1 MVYKNIREMIG
12 NTPILKIDRYVQY
25 KDFESEIFVKLEG
38 FNPTGSV
45 KDRAVLGMIEALEN
59 EGKINSDTIIIEP
72 TSGNTGISIASIA
85 VASKYKS
92 IIVMPESM
100 SIERRKIIT
109 SLGQE
114 LVLTKAS
121 LGMSGAIAKA
131 NELHNNILNS
141 VILNQFNNQNNY
153 LSHYQT
159 AKELIRD
166 LNNIDILIA
175 GVGTGGTITGIAKYF
190 KENNINTKIV
200 AVEPAE
206 SSVLSN
212 NKPGSHKIQGI
223 GAGFI
228 PSILDLSLI
237 DEIVTVSYLECVEEM
252 HIFSKTEGL
261 LIGISSGAV
270 LAALRKL
277 NIGNKKVALIFPDL
291 GYKYLSS
298 DIYK

>member
-1 MVYKNIREMIG
+1 MVYKNIKEMIG

-45 KDRAVLGMIEALEN
+45 KDRSVLGMIEALEN

-141 VILNQFNNQNNY
+141 VILNQFDNQNNY

-190 KENNINTKIV
+190 KENNINIKIV

>member
-1 MVYKNIREMIG
+1 MVYKNIKEMIG

-237 DEIVTVSYLECVEEM
+237 DEIVTVSYLECLEEM

>member
-1 MVYKNIREMIG
+1 MVYKNIKEMIG

-45 KDRAVLGMIEALEN
+45 KDRSVLGMIEALEN

-92 IIVMPESM
+92 IIIMPESM

-228 PSILDLSLI
+228 PNILDLSLI

>member
-1 MVYKNIREMIG
+1 MVYKNIKEMIG

-270 LAALRKL
+270 LAALKKL

>member
-1 MVYKNIREMIG
+1 MVYKNIKEMIG

-109 SLGQE
+109 SLGQG

>member
-1 MVYKNIREMIG
+1 MVYKNIKEMIG

-153 LSHYQT
+153 LSQYQT

>member
-1 MVYKNIREMIG
+1 MVYKNIKEMIG

-38 FNPTGSV
+38 FHPTGSV

-237 DEIVTVSYLECVEEM
+237 DEIVTVSYLECLEEM

>member
-1 MVYKNIREMIG
+1 MVYKNIKEMIG

-121 LGMSGAIAKA
+121 LGMNGAIAKA

>member
-1 MVYKNIREMIG
+1 MVYKNIKEMIG
-12 NTPILKIDRYVQY
+12 NTPILKIDRYAQY

-141 VILNQFNNQNNY
+141 VILNQFDNQNNY

-228 PSILDLSLI
+228 PNILDLSLI

-270 LAALRKL
+270 LAALKKL

>member
-1 MVYKNIREMIG
+1 MIYKNIKEMIG
-12 NTPILKIDRYVQY
+12 NTPILKIDRYVNY
-25 KDFESEIFVKLEG
+25 KNLESELYVKLEG

-45 KDRAVLGMIEALEN
+45 KDRAVLSMLEALEN
-59 EGKINSDTIIIEP
+59 EGKLNSETIIIEP

-114 LVLTKAS
+114 LILTNAS

-131 NELHNNILNS
+131 NELHNSISNS
-141 VILNQFNNQNNY
+141 VILNQFDNYNNV
-153 LSHYQT
+153 LAHYNT
-159 AKELIRD
+159 AKEIIRD
-166 LNNIDILIA
+166 LNNIDVLIA

-190 KENNINTKIV
+190 KENNIKTKIV
-200 AVEPAE
+200 AVEPTE
-206 SSVLSN
+206 SSILSGS
-212 NKPGSHKIQGI
+212 KPDSHKIQGI

-228 PSILDLSLI
+228 PNILDLSLI
-237 DEIVTVSYLECVEEM
+237 DEIINVSYLECIEEM
-252 HIFSKTEGL
+252 HIFAKTEGI

-277 NIGNKKVALIFPDL
+277 NIGNKRVALIFPDL

>member
-1 MVYKNIREMIG
+1 MVYKNIKEMIG

>member
-1 MVYKNIREMIG
+1 MVYKNIKEMIG

-141 VILNQFNNQNNY
+141 VILNQFDNQNNY
-153 LSHYQT
+153 LSYYQT

-190 KENNINTKIV
+190 KENNINTKIK
-200 AVEPAE
+200 
-206 SSVLSN
+206 N
-212 NKPGSHKIQGI
+212 
-223 GAGFI
+223 
-228 PSILDLSLI
+228 
-237 DEIVTVSYLECVEEM
+237 
-252 HIFSKTEGL
+252 
-261 LIGISSGAV
+261 
-270 LAALRKL
+270 
-277 NIGNKKVALIFPDL
+277 
-291 GYKYLSS
+291 
-298 DIYK
+298 

>member
-1 MVYKNIREMIG
+1 MVYKNIKEMIG

-228 PSILDLSLI
+228 PNILDLSLI

>member
-1 MVYKNIREMIG
+1 MIG

-45 KDRAVLGMIEALEN
+45 KDRSVLGMIEALEN

-141 VILNQFNNQNNY
+141 VILNQFDNQNNY

-190 KENNINTKIV
+190 KENNINIKIV

>member
-1 MVYKNIREMIG
+1 MVYKNIKEMIG

-131 NELHNNILNS
+131 NELHKNILNS
-141 VILNQFNNQNNY
+141 VILNQFDNQNNY

-228 PSILDLSLI
+228 PNILDLSLI

>member
-1 MVYKNIREMIG
+1 MQISTISLQTEYDMKLTAATNDAIKAFQINTANSSTSDIANSKIR
-12 NTPILKIDRYVQY
+12 D
-25 KDFESEIFVKLEG
+25 
-38 FNPTGSV
+38 
-45 KDRAVLGMIEALEN
+45 IEASVSVF
-59 EGKINSDTIIIEP
+59 K
-72 TSGNTGISIASIA
+72 ASIKSVFGMNGYSEDEMNEYIPA
-85 VASKYKS
+85 LVYTMYDGFYIYSK
-92 IIVMPESM
+92 
-100 SIERRKIIT
+100 
-109 SLGQE
+109 
-114 LVLTKAS
+114 
-121 LGMSGAIAKA
+121 
-131 NELHNNILNS
+131 
-141 VILNQFNNQNNY
+141 FNNQNNY

-277 NIGNKKVALIFPDL
+277 NIGNKKVAVIFPDL
-291 GYKYLSS
+291 GYKYFSS

>member
-1 MVYKNIREMIG
+1 MVYKNIKEMIG

-141 VILNQFNNQNNY
+141 VILNQFENQNNY

>member
-1 MVYKNIREMIG
+1 MVYKNIKEMIG

-141 VILNQFNNQNNY
+141 VILNQFDNQNNY

-228 PSILDLSLI
+228 PNILDLSLI

>member
-1 MVYKNIREMIG
+1 MVYKNIKEMIG

-45 KDRAVLGMIEALEN
+45 KDRVVLGMIEALEN

-131 NELHNNILNS
+131 NELHKNILNS
-141 VILNQFNNQNNY
+141 VILNQFDNQNNY

>member
-1 MVYKNIREMIG
+1 MVYKNIKEMIG

-45 KDRAVLGMIEALEN
+45 KDRAGLGMIEALEN

-131 NELHNNILNS
+131 NELHKNILNS
-141 VILNQFNNQNNY
+141 VILNQFDNQNNY

-228 PSILDLSLI
+228 PNILDLSLI

>member
-1 MVYKNIREMIG
+1 MVYKNIKEMIG

-141 VILNQFNNQNNY
+141 VILNQFDNQNNY

-190 KENNINTKIV
+190 KENNINIKIV

>member
-1 MVYKNIREMIG
+1 MVYKNIKEMIG

-141 VILNQFNNQNNY
+141 VILNQFENQNNY

-228 PSILDLSLI
+228 PNILDLSLI